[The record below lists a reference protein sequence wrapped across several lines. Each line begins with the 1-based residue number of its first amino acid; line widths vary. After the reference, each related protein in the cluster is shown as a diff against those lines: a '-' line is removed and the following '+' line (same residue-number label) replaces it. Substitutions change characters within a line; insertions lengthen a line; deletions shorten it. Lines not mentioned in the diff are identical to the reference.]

1 MNSALAW
8 ITVSLA
14 LAAIGMMVTCVRTSL
29 LILGEEGLSDAADK
43 GNAVASKVKEAVFDA
58 SLRFPFSMWVTAAIL
73 KIAAAAAAGCAAAN
87 LWFKLD
93 GLAGPAA
100 AIALPPV
107 FFAILFLMENLAVR
121 RGLANP
127 ERVLEGGGALRLLR
141 VSAAP
146 AAVVEAVGGFLF
158 PGRFSPETLMD
169 VRFRSEEGILTVIE
183 KGAEH
188 GTIDPTESRMI
199 EGIIRYGG
207 RTVSQEMTPRSEV
220 VFLRQRAPLE
230 EVVRIVRE
238 TSFSRYPVLAEN
250 GEDPV
255 GVFPARSLFLASEDA
270 PWDRFLEKLFYVPE
284 SMGMADLFREFERVQ
299 THMAIVIDEHGM
311 LSGVITVD
319 DLLEKVLGSLAGS
332 CADGVDAPA
341 LEADGSLVAP
351 AATTIRE
358 LRETYGIDIPDSS
371 FYETAGGF
379 ALDSLQDIP
388 VGKETFLSHGYRVT
402 VLETEGRR
410 ILRLRFKKIIST

>member
-1 MNSALAW
+1 MSSVLVW
-8 ITVSLA
+8 VTVSLA
-14 LAAIGMMVTCVRTSL
+14 LAAIGMMITCVRTSL

-43 GNAVASKVKEAVFDA
+43 GNAVASKVREAMLDA
-58 SLRFPFSMWVTAAIL
+58 SLRFPFSMWVTAAIF
-73 KIAAAAAAGCAAAN
+73 KIAAAAAAGCAAAT

-93 GLAGPAA
+93 GLAGPAV
-100 AIALPPV
+100 AIAWIPV
-107 FFAILFLMENLAVR
+107 FFSILFLMENSAVR
-121 RGLANP
+121 RGMTNP

-141 VSAAP
+141 VSVAP
-146 AAVVEAVGGFLF
+146 AVVVEAAGNFLL

-169 VRFRSEEGILTVIE
+169 VRFGSEEGILTVIE

-188 GTIDPTESRMI
+188 GTIDPAESRMI

-220 VFLRQRAPLE
+220 VFLRQGASLG
-230 EVVRIVRE
+230 EVTRIVRE

-250 GEDPV
+250 EEELV
-255 GVFPARSLFLASEDA
+255 GVFPARSLFLASEGVS
-270 PWDRFLEKLFYVPE
+270 WDRFLEKLFYVPE
-284 SMGMADLFREFERVQ
+284 SMGMADLFREFERVR

-319 DLLEKVLGSLAGS
+319 DLLEKVLGSMAEG
-332 CADGVDAPA
+332 CEDDVDAPA

-358 LRETYGIDIPDSS
+358 LRETYGIDIPDSP

-379 ALDSLQDIP
+379 AQDSLQDIP

-410 ILRLRFKKIIST
+410 ILKLRFEKISST